1 MKKEVQALIKRRRAK
16 MVPYIFLSLVS
27 VICLAIVWLA
37 LSYFTTGAGRE
48 ILRTSTPTPTITFT
62 PAPPTATVRASATPE
77 NSPTASATFGP
88 SPTPTAITYTV
99 NAGDTLFGIWGL
111 YAEQGVDLC
120 ELMALNGITDPA
132 FLGEGV
138 TLIIPSVAN
147 LAPTATP
154 VPLEATGILQYFVCP
169 GDTLDTIAAKF
180 NSLGTDIAKRND
192 ITDPTT
198 LQVGQI
204 LDVRVNLA
212 TATPTATHTSLPAAT
227 LAPTRTLAVTNTTS
241 P

>member
-16 MVPYIFLSLVS
+16 VVPYVFLSLVS
-27 VICLAIVWLA
+27 VVCLAIVWLA

-48 ILRTSTPTPTITFT
+48 ILQTSTLTPTITFT
-62 PAPPTATVRASATPE
+62 PAPPTPTPLASDTPE
-77 NSPTASATFGP
+77 NTPTVTATFGP
-88 SPTPTAITYTV
+88 SPTPTPITYTV
-99 NAGDTLFGIWGL
+99 NSGDTLFYIWGL

-120 ELMALNGITDPA
+120 DLMLLNGITDPA

-138 TLIIPSVAN
+138 TLIIPSAAN
-147 LAPTATP
+147 PAPSATP
-154 VPLEATGILQYFVCP
+154 VPADAVGIVQYFVCP
-169 GDTLDTIAAKF
+169 GDTLDAIAAKF
-180 NSLGTDIAKRND
+180 NSLGTDIARRNN

-212 TATPTATHTSLPAAT
+212 TPTPTATATFTPAPTTPPAAT
-227 LAPTRTLAVTNTTS
+227 NTVT

>member
-16 MVPYIFLSLVS
+16 MVPYIFMGLVT
-27 VICLAIVWLA
+27 VVCLAIVWLTFD
-37 LSYFTTGAGRE
+37 YFTTGAGRE
-48 ILRTSTPTPTITFT
+48 ILRTSTLTPTITFT
-62 PAPPTATVRASATPE
+62 PAPPTATPPASATPE
-77 NSPTASATFGP
+77 NTPTITHTPGP
-88 SPTPTAITYTV
+88 SPTPTPITYTV

-111 YAEQGVDLC
+111 YAEQDVELC
-120 ELMALNGITDPA
+120 DLMALNGITDPA
-132 FLGEGV
+132 LLSEGI
-138 TLIIPSVAN
+138 TLIIPSAAN
-147 LAPTATP
+147 PAPTATP
-154 VPLEATGILQYFVCP
+154 LPPEAVGVVQYFVCP

-180 NSLGTDIAKRND
+180 NSLGTDLAKRNN

-212 TATPTATHTSLPAAT
+212 TPTPTATNTSEPTAT
-227 LAPTRTLAVTNTTS
+227 LAPTNTAT

>member
-16 MVPYIFLSLVS
+16 MVPYAFLSLVT
-27 VICLAIVWLA
+27 VVCLAIAWLTF
-37 LSYFTTGAGRE
+37 SYFTTGAGRE
-48 ILRTSTPTPTITFT
+48 ILRTSTPTATITFT
-62 PAPPTATVRASATPE
+62 PAPATQTPPASETPE
-77 NSPTASATFGP
+77 HTLTASATFGP
-88 SPTPTAITYTV
+88 SPTPTSITYTV

-120 ELMALNGITDPA
+120 DLMILNNITDPA
-132 FLGEGV
+132 LLGEGI
-138 TLIIPSVAN
+138 TLIIPSAAN
-147 LAPTATP
+147 PAPTATP
-154 VPLEATGILQYFVCP
+154 VPVEAIGVVQYFVCP

-180 NSLGTDIAKRND
+180 NSLGTDIARRND

-198 LQVGQI
+198 LQIGQI

-212 TATPTATHTSLPAAT
+212 TATPTATAT
-227 LAPTRTLAVTNTTS
+227 AQPSATRAGTMTAT

>member
-16 MVPYIFLSLVS
+16 MVPYVFSSLVA
-27 VICLAIVWLA
+27 VICLAIVWLTF
-37 LSYFTTGAGRE
+37 SYFTTGAGRE
-48 ILRTSTPTPTITFT
+48 ILQTSTSTPTITFT
-62 PAPPTATVRASATPE
+62 PAPPTPTLPASETPE
-77 NSPTASATFGP
+77 HTSTASATFGP

-99 NAGDTLFGIWGL
+99 NAGDTLFYIWGL
-111 YAEQGVDLC
+111 YAEQGVELC
-120 ELMALNGITDPA
+120 DLMALNGITDPA
-132 FLGEGV
+132 LLGEGV
-138 TLIIPSVAN
+138 TLIIPSAAN
-147 LAPTATP
+147 PVPTATRVP
-154 VPLEATGILQYFVCP
+154 VEATGIVQYFVCP
-169 GDTLDTIAAKF
+169 GDTLDVIAAKF

-212 TATPTATHTSLPAAT
+212 TATPTVTATKQPTAT
-227 LAPTRTLAVTNTTS
+227 VAPTNTAA